1 MTRILLTHPVPVKPN
16 YFPASSERALSELG
30 QLICNEGTQEWSS
43 KEIIARAQDCDIIVN
58 YRETPADASIF
69 DSLPK
74 LKAWVRVAVDI
85 RNIDLEAASKN
96 GVLVTNA
103 SGVFVSSVAEWTV
116 AAMIDVG
123 RKFSHYVSEYHAGR
137 VPPPL
142 MGPELKGAT
151 IGIIG
156 YGAISRYLV
165 DLVRAF
171 GMRVLVT
178 DPYALVERADVQQV
192 TMDQLLQEA
201 DHVVCLAVANRET
214 ENLINAEVFRKM
226 KPTAFFINPSRG
238 NLVDEE
244 ALYAAIDAGLI
255 AGCAMDVGRE
265 EDQMPN
271 RLIAKH
277 PTVIATPHIAG
288 LTPSLHQQSVEAVAQ
303 VKEIIAGRVPHNAL
317 NAKHAR
323 RIFAP

>member
-1 MTRILLTHPVPVKPN
+1 MIRILLTHPVPVKPN
-16 YFPASSERALSELG
+16 YFPASSEKALSELG
-30 QLICNEGTQEWSS
+30 QLTCNEGASEWSNA
-43 KEIIARAQDCDIIVN
+43 EIIKRAQDCDIIVN
-58 YRETPADASIF
+58 YRETPADGLIF

-85 RNIDLEAASKN
+85 RNIDLQAASKN

-103 SGVFVSSVAEWTV
+103 SGVFVSSVAEWSV
-116 AAMIDVG
+116 AAMIDIG
-123 RKFSHYVSEYHAGR
+123 RKFSHYVSEYHNGR
-137 VPPPL
+137 VPPPV

-178 DPYALVERADVQQV
+178 DPYARVEREDVQQV
-192 TMDQLLQEA
+192 SMDRLLQES

-214 ENLINAEVFRKM
+214 ENLINADVFSKM
-226 KPTAFFINPSRG
+226 KPSAFFINPSRG
-238 NLVDEE
+238 NLVDEV
-244 ALYAAIDAGLI
+244 ALLAAREKGLI
-255 AGCAMDVGRE
+255 AGCAMDVGLE

-277 PTVIATPHIAG
+277 PRVIATPHIAG
-288 LTPSLHQQSVEAVAQ
+288 LTPSLHQQSVEAIEQ
-303 VKEIIAGRVPHNAL
+303 VRDIIAGRMPHNAL
-317 NAKHAR
+317 NGKDAR
-323 RIFAP
+323 RIFS